1 MISRNLRH
9 FRVFLAVVDL
19 HTPTAAAKKCLVS
32 QPAVTQALAKLERE
46 AGGILFKRTRQGFF
60 LSERGQ
66 ALEARLRRAV
76 NRLDARLSEV
86 SPKLAVTASFAQ
98 LQALIAMS
106 EAQSFILAARRLGLA
121 QPTVH
126 RAITRFEQDAGRSL
140 FEHTSFGL
148 VATRPCRRI
157 AQAARIAFSVFDQ
170 ADADLAD
177 FDGRE
182 VGNIR
187 IGALP
192 LSRAHLLPEAIAKFR
207 KNRPKQAITVIDGTY
222 KEMLAGLRNGDIDF
236 IIGALR
242 SPFPVEDVVQ
252 ESLFDDY
259 LVVLARPGH
268 VLEKETNLAPETLV
282 QHPWVVPRPGTPT
295 RDQFDQLFD
304 SQQMAIRTA

>member
-66 ALEARLRRAV
+66 ALEARLCRAV

-86 SPKLAVTASFAQ
+86 SPRLAVTASFAQ

-207 KNRPKQAITVIDGTY
+207 KKPAKTGDHGDRRNLQGN
-222 KEMLAGLRNGDIDF
+222 AGRAAQWRYRFHHRCAAVTLPGRGC
-236 IIGALR
+236 GAG
-242 SPFPVEDVVQ
+242 VAV
-252 ESLFDDY
+252 
-259 LVVLARPGH
+259 
-268 VLEKETNLAPETLV
+268 
-282 QHPWVVPRPGTPT
+282 
-295 RDQFDQLFD
+295 
-304 SQQMAIRTA
+304 